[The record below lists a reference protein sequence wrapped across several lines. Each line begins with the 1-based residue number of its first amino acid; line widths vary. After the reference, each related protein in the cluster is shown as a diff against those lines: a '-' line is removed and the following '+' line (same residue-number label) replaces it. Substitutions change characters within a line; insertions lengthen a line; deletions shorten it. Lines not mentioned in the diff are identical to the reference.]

1 MPKSEEADFRC
12 IAKEIE
18 EYLNDH
24 PKAADTLEGITEWWL
39 LRKGFETSAVSIV
52 MVHQALEYLVSTS
65 IVEIRTNLSGKKVY
79 SSKKTE
85 N

>member
-1 MPKSEEADFRC
+1 MRKSESSDIRY

-18 EYLNDH
+18 KYLNDH
-24 PKAADTLEGITEWWL
+24 PKAADTIEGITEWWL
-39 LRKGFETSAVSIV
+39 IRQGFEVSIE
-52 MVHQALEYLVSTS
+52 MVQKALAYLVSTS
-65 IVEIRTNLSGKKVY
+65 VVVIKTNLSGKKVY